1 MKPFLVWRQETA
13 VLCRGGVLLA
23 VALASFAVT
32 AGAQP
37 NVVDQVLARCGPTS
51 HTYDSMLIALNELD
65 KSDRVSVVSI
75 GKSRQG
81 RAIPLVAVHHP
92 RTVYGQTARLFIVA
106 RQHGNEPSGTDAM
119 IALTQHLAQ
128 TTQPIELSLLERLTF
143 AIVPMVNPDGVEAS
157 QRRNAAN
164 VDLNRD
170 WAGITQPE
178 TRAVEWAFGVW
189 RPHAFMDLHELPANS
204 SKDSYQENFVETIA
218 QDPKLN
224 ANMTRMCSYLSD
236 NVRRYEKAYGHRLNL
251 YYDDHTAARQ
261 LAHQHFGLDHS
272 TPSFLFEA
280 KRGDGRSLQHR
291 VKYHV
296 VGTLVIAN
304 LLAQQVPGRPAG
316 VPGPPGIQPVPIP
329 LPRVAPTPP
338 ATRPSLPAQTLVKFV
353 TPGAEG
359 QAFSGEVPLKV
370 DVERSADFAYLS
382 LHVDGIMRALTDAIP
397 YEHRLSVETCE
408 DGPHTIVCQAHD
420 GSGRVIAEAK
430 RQVTVQNAVAG
441 R

>member
-1 MKPFLVWRQETA
+1 
-13 VLCRGGVLLA
+13 
-23 VALASFAVT
+23 
-32 AGAQP
+32 
-37 NVVDQVLARCGPTS
+37 
-51 HTYDSMLIALNELD
+51 MLIALNELD

-75 GKSRQG
+75 GKSTQG

-92 RTVYGQTARLFIVA
+92 RTVYGQTARLFIIA

-128 TTQPIELSLLERLTF
+128 TTQPIELSLLERLTL
-143 AIVPMVNPDGVEAS
+143 AIVPMVNPDGVVAN

-170 WAGITQPE
+170 WARVTQPE

-189 RPHAFMDLHELPANS
+189 RPHAFMDLHELPAHS

-218 QDPKLN
+218 EDPKLN
-224 ANMTRMCSYLSD
+224 AAMTRMCSYLSD
-236 NVRRYEKAYGHRLNL
+236 NVRRYEKAYGHRLNI
-251 YYDDHTAARQ
+251 YYDDHTASRQ

-272 TPSFLFEA
+272 VPSFLFEA
-280 KRGDGRSLQHR
+280 KRGDGRPLQHR

-304 LLAQQVPGRPAG
+304 LLAQRVPGHPAG
-316 VPGPPGIQPVPIP
+316 IPAQPPRVQPTPIP
-329 LPRVAPTPP
+329 LPRVTPTPP
-338 ATRPSLPAQTLVKFV
+338 AKRPSLPAQTLVKFIS
-353 TPGAEG
+353 PGAEG
-359 QAFSGEVPLKV
+359 KAFSGEIPLKV
-370 DVERSADFAYLS
+370 DVQRSADFAYLS
-382 LHVDGIMRALTDAIP
+382 LHVDGIMRALTDATP

-408 DGPHTIVCQAHD
+408 NGPHTIVCQAHD

-430 RQVTVQNAVAG
+430 RHVTVQNAVAG